1 MSDKKYEIQDKLK
14 AAYALNMCTVSVS
27 QIIDY
32 NDEYILEQ
40 EYEAILNNLNLE
52 QIPKDEAL
60 LDILV
65 KLLNVITFFRI
76 DKLKKERIEK
86 KYQRQV
92 KNAIWS
98 AIPNIAVI
106 VSGNPVSIA
115 QSLATQVGIGYM
127 NYRKEKA
134 NALVAKEDAEFELRI
149 TLMEQI
155 NALRRELFTTA
166 WRLADEYEFPDR
178 YRLTERQ
185 IAQYNKILMDTNE
198 IRKYERLMSVHDK
211 FEAYLPFWYF
221 VGHTAKYIAED
232 KSNGLDGESR
242 KVYQELARE
251 HFDKYHSLN
260 SFNILREDEIAASF
274 ALEYV
279 DLLLIDE
286 SPNMD
291 LVMELLETAVRMAG
305 NANDILDLCAMS
317 YLKIGKT
324 EEAERLLRILVN
336 ENYNT
341 PTNTKLLSRIYVSQ
355 YLNGTNP
362 LAKLQYHTLAAR
374 VEHAWLF
381 PMPEERS
388 ANLLLQDKELSHQYL
403 SDQRDDLQSAYN
415 DIIEQ
420 FIDKYIVLFNKIIP
434 IPVNDVSDDYFRN
447 TESSIKRRRQDVYEA
462 LENDSRNE
470 YRQLIRESGFR
481 FRYIELLNNMLSALD
496 TISLFRESEF
506 KDDLIQMI
514 RYNLEE
520 ASVDLKKIQNN
531 LNIEN
536 GFSFMDYEKL
546 QRHFSFE
553 NLTKG
558 FFDKLKEVIDKG
570 IMSIESLDLLDNIEL
585 DLSVFCKE
593 QNLSENTPAQIGK
606 IDVQD
611 EDGENEYISVDV
623 LGENEKDE
631 RFNERK
637 QIEML
642 AAVEKAASSIVNEKG
657 KT

>member
-242 KVYQELARE
+242 KVYLELARE

-324 EEAERLLRILVN
+324 EEAERLLRMLVN

-374 VEHAWLF
+374 VAHAWLF
-381 PMPEERS
+381 PMPKERS
-388 ANLLLQDKELSHQYL
+388 ANLLLQDKELSHQYI

-434 IPVNDVSDDYFRN
+434 IPVNDV
-447 TESSIKRRRQDVYEA
+447 
-462 LENDSRNE
+462 
-470 YRQLIRESGFR
+470 
-481 FRYIELLNNMLSALD
+481 
-496 TISLFRESEF
+496 
-506 KDDLIQMI
+506 
-514 RYNLEE
+514 
-520 ASVDLKKIQNN
+520 
-531 LNIEN
+531 
-536 GFSFMDYEKL
+536 
-546 QRHFSFE
+546 
-553 NLTKG
+553 
-558 FFDKLKEVIDKG
+558 
-570 IMSIESLDLLDNIEL
+570 
-585 DLSVFCKE
+585 
-593 QNLSENTPAQIGK
+593 
-606 IDVQD
+606 
-611 EDGENEYISVDV
+611 
-623 LGENEKDE
+623 
-631 RFNERK
+631 
-637 QIEML
+637 
-642 AAVEKAASSIVNEKG
+642 
-657 KT
+657 

>member
-1 MSDKKYEIQDKLK
+1 M
-14 AAYALNMCTVSVS
+14 
-27 QIIDY
+27 
-32 NDEYILEQ
+32 
-40 EYEAILNNLNLE
+40 
-52 QIPKDEAL
+52 
-60 LDILV
+60 
-65 KLLNVITFFRI
+65 
-76 DKLKKERIEK
+76 
-86 KYQRQV
+86 
-92 KNAIWS
+92 
-98 AIPNIAVI
+98 
-106 VSGNPVSIA
+106 
-115 QSLATQVGIGYM
+115 
-127 NYRKEKA
+127 
-134 NALVAKEDAEFELRI
+134 
-149 TLMEQI
+149 
-155 NALRRELFTTA
+155 
-166 WRLADEYEFPDR
+166 
-178 YRLTERQ
+178 
-185 IAQYNKILMDTNE
+185 
-198 IRKYERLMSVHDK
+198 
-211 FEAYLPFWYF
+211 
-221 VGHTAKYIAED
+221 
-232 KSNGLDGESR
+232 
-242 KVYQELARE
+242 
-251 HFDKYHSLN
+251 
-260 SFNILREDEIAASF
+260 
-274 ALEYV
+274 
-279 DLLLIDE
+279 
-286 SPNMD
+286 
-291 LVMELLETAVRMAG
+291 
-305 NANDILDLCAMS
+305 
-317 YLKIGKT
+317 
-324 EEAERLLRILVN
+324 
-336 ENYNT
+336 
-341 PTNTKLLSRIYVSQ
+341 
-355 YLNGTNP
+355 
-362 LAKLQYHTLAAR
+362 
-374 VEHAWLF
+374 
-381 PMPEERS
+381 
-388 ANLLLQDKELSHQYL
+388 
-403 SDQRDDLQSAYN
+403 QSAYN

-531 LNIEN
+531 LNVEN

-553 NLTKG
+553 NLTKE

-631 RFNERK
+631 RFDERK

-642 AAVEKAASSIVNEKG
+642 AAVEKVASSIVNEKG
-657 KT
+657 KTEILLQGTEKFEMYFKNVKLKGDAFKSKTLAVIDSQSILNHDLFITNEGIVPVKFGKASKLHKFTEIEYAEKCLKLGWPDSYSNNDVNISNLYRLLETLKKIRKGIVI

>member
-434 IPVNDVSDDYFRN
+434 IPVNDASDDYFRN
-447 TESSIKRRRQDVYEA
+447 AESSIKRRRQDVYEA

-496 TISLFRESEF
+496 TISLFRESEY

-546 QRHFSFE
+546 QRHFP
-553 NLTKG
+553 
-558 FFDKLKEVIDKG
+558 LKI
-570 IMSIESLDLLDNIEL
+570 
-585 DLSVFCKE
+585 
-593 QNLSENTPAQIGK
+593 
-606 IDVQD
+606 
-611 EDGENEYISVDV
+611 
-623 LGENEKDE
+623 
-631 RFNERK
+631 
-637 QIEML
+637 
-642 AAVEKAASSIVNEKG
+642 
-657 KT
+657 